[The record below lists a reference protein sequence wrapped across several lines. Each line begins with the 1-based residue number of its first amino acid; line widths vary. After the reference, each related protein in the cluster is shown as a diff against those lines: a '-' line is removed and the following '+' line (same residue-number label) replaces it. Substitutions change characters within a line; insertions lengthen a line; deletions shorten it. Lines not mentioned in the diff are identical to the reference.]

1 MGDNSMANNT
11 TAKGKGASRTSDGGE
26 RPQNSPRVMSAEER
40 YQRIANIA
48 YGLYQQRG
56 EVHGHDVDDWLTA
69 ERLVDEDG
77 PQSSL
82 SATAPVEEP

>member
-1 MGDNSMANNT
+1 MGDNPMANNKT
-11 TAKGKGASRTSDGGE
+11 VKGKGVSRTNDSDE
-26 RPQNSPRVMSAEER
+26 QSQKAPRVMSAEER

-77 PQSSL
+77 LQNSPN
-82 SATAPVEEP
+82 AD

>member
-1 MGDNSMANNT
+1 MANNK
-11 TAKGKGASRTSDGGE
+11 TAKGKGVSRTNDSDE
-26 RPQNSPRVMSAEER
+26 RSQKAPRVMSAEER
-40 YQRIANIA
+40 YQRIAHTA
-48 YGLYQQRG
+48 YDMYLQRG
-56 EVHGHDVDDWLTA
+56 EVHGHDLDDWLAA